1 MNLSRFRLP
10 VIWTASI
17 IGSLSFL
24 HLIGVYIYEWGSV
37 VGVPGGSINIG
48 LVGESP
54 TIPNPMKYSQNKQY
68 DLILSFLFRSLIR
81 YNNELSVY
89 EWDLGTCDLSDL
101 SKISCT
107 LSGSGE
113 WSDGTKIQ
121 VDDIV
126 ATYQA
131 FKENPP
137 NDKMRAFLGNVRIT
151 SKNKNTVEI
160 SASEQNSLMLDLL
173 TSPILRSDMIERI
186 RTDRLWKDGYVTSWA
201 YVFLENEKNTQYGY
215 DRVTIGRNDK
225 NNAIGWLDKYNF
237 LFFPDDASLER
248 SADILSVIVPNEP
261 YAKMLLGPRY
271 SWYEYAM
278 YEYIGLFLN
287 TDTIGN
293 AIRKNIILQSAST
306 LSGTVSKNERAI
318 GELFPKNEKTPLK
331 LEKNLA
337 DILKEWWYKKVD
349 ESIALLDANT
359 GLLSGSSIV
368 YDKSIYFDTPSRD
381 KVIWSEVADGELTLA
396 GNVPTWVKSVIINGY
411 TLQEC
416 RPWNNR
422 FTYKVSLT
430 DGTLKEW
437 DNTYNLE
444 FESLAGQ
451 TTPRDSITLW
461 YYRDTEKLK
470 SAQKNLEDTYLA
482 KLNTPELVAERLKK
496 AAEEKKKLQELNP
509 RFYYN
514 KEYQPFELKL
524 MYLSDPWSLE
534 NYAKSV
540 SESLLAIGIKTE
552 ISVISSKDFSVMLQ
566 KGEKNYDLLII
577 GFEANGRFSRIG
589 QIFLSSEAKK
599 WINFAKIES
608 KNLDSL
614 FANLRVSYITEKTDE
629 ILHKIGDIMQTEAFF
644 LPISSPL
651 HVLYVDRWLKWV
663 KTISTFQDITTLYSV
678 LEKVSIKEQYVLHLE
693 GKWLLWFF
701 SWIWG
706 KAHL

>member
-411 TLQEC
+411 TLQEF

-437 DNTYNLE
+437 DNTYTLE